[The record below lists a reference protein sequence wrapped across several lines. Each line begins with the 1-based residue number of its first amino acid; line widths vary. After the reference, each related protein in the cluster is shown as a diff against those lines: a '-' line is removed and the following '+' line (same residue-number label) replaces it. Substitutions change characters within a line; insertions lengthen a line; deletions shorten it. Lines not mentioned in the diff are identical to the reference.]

1 MPFGRALEKSV
12 LSLNKYKQFWAKYQD
27 KTDICFKKT
36 GEYVPVSVRRKSCR
50 GNDTMVRENNA
61 LAKYLESE
69 IERLK
74 KEIENKKEV
83 HYVNQKIIEECQER
97 VRSYRDKE
105 DSIFGLLSPIAVE
118 SSYQEQIDA
127 ENQMIAQTNEEN
139 MTLIAGIAECND
151 KINEIQ
157 KQLKAQTEEELE
169 PLSSNEN
176 ESAAVSAEDEAFQQ
190 EWTQFIQD
198 ILEELKQ
205 AEEEF
210 YTDPAACKRRIS
222 GLRTYIIDKC
232 YGR

>member
-1 MPFGRALEKSV
+1 
-12 LSLNKYKQFWAKYQD
+12 
-27 KTDICFKKT
+27 
-36 GEYVPVSVRRKSCR
+36 
-50 GNDTMVRENNA
+50 MVRENNA

-74 KEIENKKEV
+74 KEIENKKEI

-157 KQLKAQTEEELE
+157 KQLKAQTEEESE

>member
-1 MPFGRALEKSV
+1 MYEK
-12 LSLNKYKQFWAKYQD
+12 
-27 KTDICFKKT
+27 T
-36 GEYVPVSVRRKSCR
+36 VRRKSCR

-74 KEIENKKEV
+74 KEIENKKEI
-83 HYVNQKIIEECQER
+83 HYVNQKIIEECQAR
-97 VRSYRDKE
+97 IRTYRDKE
-105 DSIFGLLSPIAVE
+105 DSVFGLLSPIVVE

-157 KQLKAQTEEELE
+157 KQLKAQPEEEPKGQPAE
-169 PLSSNEN
+169 D
-176 ESAAVSAEDEAFQQ
+176 SAGASVSAEDEAFQQ
-190 EWTQFIQD
+190 EWTQFIQN

-205 AEEEF
+205 AEEDF
-210 YTDPAACKRRIS
+210 YTDPAACKKRIS

-232 YGR
+232 YGS